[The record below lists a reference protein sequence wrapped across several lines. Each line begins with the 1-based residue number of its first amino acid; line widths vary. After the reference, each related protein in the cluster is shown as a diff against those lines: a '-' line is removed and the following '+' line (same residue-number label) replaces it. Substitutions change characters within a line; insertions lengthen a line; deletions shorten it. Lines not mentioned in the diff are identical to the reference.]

1 MRISGWSSDVC
12 SSDLSLE
19 VCHEGPVLPEIGEGP
34 SPRLQGRASPWQG
47 LRDLQEQPALQGAPA
62 LRHLPA
68 LPGSACVLQV
78 KGRRNAAFCRLTP
91 GVPASAS
98 VSRPDVPPRPRAGFG
113 IRAAWPESAPP
124 GVPPCPVSA
133 AVRTRPG
140 RTPCKPT
147 ALHLP
152 SLFIR

>member
-1 MRISGWSSDVC
+1 MRPRPPRSTRTDTLFPYTTLFLARRQVPAARQKKTAQALEWAGEYPLEWRAC
-12 SSDLSLE
+12 SSQSSLE

-68 LPGSACVLQV
+68 LPGSAWVLQV
-78 KGRRNAAFCRLTP
+78 KGRRTEAFCRLTP

-98 VSRPDVPPRPRAGFG
+98 VSRPDVPPRPQIGRAH
-113 IRAAWPESAPP
+113 
-124 GVPPCPVSA
+124 V
-133 AVRTRPG
+133 
-140 RTPCKPT
+140 
-147 ALHLP
+147 
-152 SLFIR
+152 

>member
-1 MRISGWSSDVC
+1 M
-12 SSDLSLE
+12 
-19 VCHEGPVLPEIGEGP
+19 
-34 SPRLQGRASPWQG
+34 QGRACPWQG

-124 GVPPCPVSA
+124 GVTPCPVSA
-133 AVRTRPG
+133 AVLTRPG
-140 RTPCKPT
+140 RNLLKRSGI
-147 ALHLP
+147 HLS
-152 SLFIR
+152 SLWGSPRSEEHTSELQSLMRNSYAVFCLKKKTIN